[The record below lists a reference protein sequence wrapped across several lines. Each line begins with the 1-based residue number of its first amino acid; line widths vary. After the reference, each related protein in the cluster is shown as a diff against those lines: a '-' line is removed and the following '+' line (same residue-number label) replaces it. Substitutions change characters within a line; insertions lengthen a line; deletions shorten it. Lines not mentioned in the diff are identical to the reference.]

1 MTGLLQNYKNFLIKI
16 RTNTMQQIP
25 NIKIRLG
32 RKQFIKQLQA
42 LQDSYIEL
50 LLNSNNLNTITLK
63 DRNNLNRM
71 TTKN

>member
-1 MTGLLQNYKNFLIKI
+1 
-16 RTNTMQQIP
+16 MQQIP
-25 NIKIRLG
+25 NIKIRLD

-50 LLNSNNLNTITLK
+50 LLNSNNLHTIALK
-63 DRNNLNRM
+63 DRNNLNQM